1 MHRDPAKLTNRQ
13 FDVLVIGGGIYG
25 AFIAWDA
32 AQRGLSVALVEEGDF
47 GQGTSANSLKT
58 VHGGLRYL
66 QDFDLELVREMV
78 RERSTYLRI
87 APHLVQPLKCI
98 TPTYQRLTKS
108 KLVMA
113 TALKLSDLAA
123 FDRNKTLDK
132 DHEIPS
138 SYITSEEECK
148 ALLPGLCDQ
157 KVTGG
162 AVWYDAQIYDTERFT
177 LAVITSAEKAGAE
190 VCNYVRA
197 NRLLMQSQAVKGAT
211 VADTFTNDEFEVR
224 SKVVINCAG
233 PWIDTVIKEQYKESG
248 DTLFQPSLAVNII
261 TKTIVADLAAGV
273 PSWRDQEYFVG
284 TDKKVS
290 HMLFISPW
298 RGKSIIGTFH
308 SHYQNNP
315 SNFSLQ
321 AINLQEI
328 IQETNSAYPAAELEV
343 ADIEY
348 AHYGFLPE
356 KPYVQNSDVRLVR
369 KSRIIDHQ
377 ERDGLSGLFS
387 VIGVKYTTARHTAEK
402 IVDLVF
408 DFLKI
413 DGPSSSTS
421 IQPIHGGENKDFGGF
436 LSQAIQSYSAR
447 LSPETIKHLV
457 QSYGT
462 DYLHLIDLITDE
474 EKASPL
480 DMLSEPVIKAQ
491 VTYAVQE
498 EMAVTLSDVIFRRT
512 GIGTTGFPG
521 EKVLET
527 TANIMA
533 SEMRWSPAEVKH
545 EIKEVQAHYWR
556 HSISI

>member
-1 MHRDPAKLTNRQ
+1 MHRDPTKLSNKL

-32 AQRGLSVALVEEGDF
+32 AQRGLSVALVEQGDF
-47 GQGTSANSLKT
+47 GQETSANSLKT

-78 RERSTYLRI
+78 KERSTYLRI

-98 TPTYQRLTKS
+98 TPTYQPITKS

-148 ALLPGLCDQ
+148 ALLPGLPNQ
-157 KVTGG
+157 RVTGG

-197 NRLLMQSQAVKGAT
+197 NRLLIQSQEVKGAT

-233 PWIDTVIKEQYKESG
+233 PWIDSVFKDWYKESG

-261 TKTIVADLAAGV
+261 TKTIVVDLAAGV
-273 PSWRDQEYFVG
+273 PSWQEQEDFEG
-284 TDKKVS
+284 SDNKVS

-308 SHYQNNP
+308 SHYLDDP
-315 SNFSLQ
+315 SDFSLQ
-321 AINLQEI
+321 AINLEEI
-328 IQETNSAYPAAELEV
+328 IQEVNSAYPAAELEL

-348 AHYGFLPE
+348 VHYGFLPE
-356 KPYVQNSDVRLVR
+356 MPYAQNPDVRLVR

-377 ERDGLSGLFS
+377 ESDGLSGLFS

-408 DFLKI
+408 EFLNV

-421 IQPIHGGENKDFGGF
+421 IEPIHGGEIKNFGGF
-436 LSQAIQSYSAR
+436 LSQAIQSDSTR
-447 LSPETIKHLV
+447 LSPETINHLV
-457 QSYGT
+457 RSYGT
-462 DYLHLIDLITDE
+462 DYSHLIDLIKYE
-474 EKASPL
+474 EKESTL
-480 DMLSEPVIKAQ
+480 DILSEPVIKAQ
-491 VTYAVQE
+491 VTFAVQE

-512 GIGTTGFPG
+512 GIGTAGFPG

-527 TANIMA
+527 TANILA
-533 SEMRWSPAEVKH
+533 SEMSWSPAEVRH
-545 EIKEVQAHYWR
+545 ELEVIKANYWR
-556 HSISI
+556 HGIST